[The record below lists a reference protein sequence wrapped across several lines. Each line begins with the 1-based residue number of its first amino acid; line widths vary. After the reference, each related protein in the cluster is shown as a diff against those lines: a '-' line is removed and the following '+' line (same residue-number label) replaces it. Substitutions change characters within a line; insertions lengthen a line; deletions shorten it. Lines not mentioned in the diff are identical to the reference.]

1 MIGRGK
7 EKSSSAPD
15 GAQSWRELAGP
26 SKRRINSPQA
36 RKRRKEKLLKLFGLL
51 CAVLAVVSL
60 ITFGVVKFS
69 QRESEISITPPSK
82 PIEQILFDTN
92 GKLPD
97 AWLSKVVKIKPGMT
111 LMEADIHGLKA
122 QLESQGQVESASVER
137 VFPNA
142 LRIQLKERVPAL
154 RLAVAMEDGRARAR
168 IVAKDGTV
176 YDGVGYSKATLA
188 NLPYVQPYIHA
199 DGSVEPMRGIEHV
212 SALLELARQT
222 QPKIFKT
229 WQVVSLSNFSGDLD
243 MPGQVIEIRSSYVPR
258 IIFSASRDFGM
269 QMERLVFIYKDVK
282 ERGNPSMERIDLSL
296 RGAAAVQFSSGR
308 PSSY

>member
-36 RKRRKEKLLKLFGLL
+36 RKRRQQKLLKLLGLFA
-51 CAVLAVVSL
+51 AVLAVVGL
-60 ITFGVVKFS
+60 ISFAVVKFN
-69 QRESEISITPPSK
+69 QRETEISITPPSK

-92 GKLPD
+92 GVLPD
-97 AWLSKVVKIKPGMT
+97 AWLSKVVKIKPGMA

-122 QLESQGQVESASVER
+122 QLEAQGQVARASVER

-142 LRIQLKERVPAL
+142 LRIKLEERLPVL
-154 RLAVAMEDGRARAR
+154 RMAVAMPDGRARAR

-176 YDGVGYSKATLA
+176 YDGIGYSKSTLA
-188 NLPYVQPYIHA
+188 NLPYVQPYIHS
-199 DGSVEPMRGIEHV
+199 DGSVEPMGGIDRVAE
-212 SALLELARQT
+212 LLELARQT
-222 QPKIFKT
+222 QPHIFKT
-229 WQVVSLSNFSGDLD
+229 WQVVSLKHYSGDLD

-258 IIFSASRDFGM
+258 IIFSATRDFGQ
-269 QMERLVFIYKDVK
+269 QMDRLVYIFKHVK

-308 PSSY
+308 ISSY